1 VLFDTIVFGT
11 NGSIIIPAMPFPP
24 QFFIT
29 GTDTDVGK
37 TVTSALLTLGLGYA
51 YWKPIQS
58 GLTPTTDTDYIR
70 AATGLDASHFI
81 PERYRLTQPL
91 SPHAAEIDRLYISLT
106 DFQLPPTDK
115 PGLIVEGAGGLMVPI
130 NEQDLMIDLIRSLHL
145 PVCLVARSK
154 LGTIN
159 HTLLSIAALRQA
171 DIPIL
176 GVVINGEKNQIN
188 REAIEHYG
196 QVQVLGELEPLAEI
210 NAETLTIAFAR
221 IFS

>member
-1 VLFDTIVFGT
+1 
-11 NGSIIIPAMPFPP
+11 MPFPS

-58 GLTPTTDTDYIR
+58 GLPTDTDSIR
-70 AATGLDASHFI
+70 AATGLDDSHFI

-91 SPHAAEIDRLYISLT
+91 SPHAAAKIDRVPISLS

-145 PVCLVARSK
+145 PVCLVTRSQ

-171 DIPIL
+171 EIPIL
-176 GVVINGEKNQIN
+176 GVMMNGEKNQVN
-188 REAIEHYG
+188 RNAIEHYG

-210 NAETLTIAFAR
+210 NPRTLAIAFNK
-221 IFS
+221 IFP